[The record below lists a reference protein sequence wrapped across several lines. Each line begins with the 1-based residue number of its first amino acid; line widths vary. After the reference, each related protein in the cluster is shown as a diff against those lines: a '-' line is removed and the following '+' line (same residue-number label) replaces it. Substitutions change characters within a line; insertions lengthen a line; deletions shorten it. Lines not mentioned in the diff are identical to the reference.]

1 MIIKKST
8 RKIEIEQ
15 FNFWYNEERLATFS
29 PAVRKELFA
38 YRRGLKGEA
47 ETAFYLDRHF
57 ARSADHALIHDL
69 RIQDTP
75 GSYAQFDHVLISRLS
90 KTISIFEVK
99 NFSGRLSKNDYG
111 EWMVWYD
118 GQRRP
123 VDIPNPVEQARRQ
136 RVVLHRWLERKKFD
150 GFFPNIGCFVVV
162 PPKCAVDRSK
172 ISASEPIF
180 KADNVIREW
189 TDFGGISPI
198 GRLFST
204 RVNAESL
211 RAIGRSLVRDHEEPE
226 TTIFHRLDVLPEEVK
241 QQLHAA
247 SVSPEPHSLRPPEKG
262 QADQAPDSDEAQPT
276 SPVQSSLNGADL

>member
-8 RKIEIEQ
+8 RKTEIEQ

-29 PAVRKELFA
+29 SAVRKELFA
-38 YRRGLKGEA
+38 HRRGLKGEA

-57 ARSADHALIHDL
+57 STSADHALIHDL

-99 NFSGRLSKNDYG
+99 NFNGRLSKNEHG

-123 VDIPNPVEQARRQ
+123 VDIPNPVEQVRRQ
-136 RVVLHRWLERKKFD
+136 RTVLQRWLKRKKLD
-150 GFFPNIGCFVVV
+150 SFFPDIGCFVVV
-162 PPKCAVDRSK
+162 PPKCAIDRSK
-172 ISASEPIF
+172 ISAREPIF

-189 TDFGGISPI
+189 TGFGGISPI
-198 GRLFST
+198 GRLLST
-204 RVNAESL
+204 GVSAETL
-211 RAIGRSLVRDHEEPE
+211 RAIGRSLARDHEEPE
-226 TTIFHRLDVLPEEVK
+226 TTIFHRLNVLPEEVK
-241 QQLHAA
+241 LQLQAA
-247 SVSPEPHSLRPPEKG
+247 SVSPEPHSLRSPKKG
-262 QADQAPDSDEAQPT
+262 QAEQAHDSDEAPPT
-276 SPVQSSLNGADL
+276 SPTQSTLNGVNL